1 MKSHESLSQCRL
13 WRQRRSDCPLRRC
26 WGSWLE
32 QNGPLICLLVFWK
45 KGNQKKTPRVIKT
58 NNLTEILLNSVFL
71 PRKVWVPHAYEP
83 VQASSDQQ
91 AVLLTQVKCLD
102 TFVDDENPLVAW
114 CPGLWRPAQLD
125 LLGLTFVAGLSDL
138 TQLLLSVC

>member
-1 MKSHESLSQCRL
+1 MIGAEWPFNMPVGFLT
-13 WRQRRSDCPLRRC
+13 
-26 WGSWLE
+26 
-32 QNGPLICLLVFWK
+32 
-45 KGNQKKTPRVIKT
+45 KGNWKNSPPVIKT
-58 NNLTEILLNSVFL
+58 TNKKFTEILLNSVFL
-71 PRKVWVPHAYEP
+71 PGKVWVPHAYEP

-91 AVLLTQVKCLD
+91 AMLLTKVKCLD